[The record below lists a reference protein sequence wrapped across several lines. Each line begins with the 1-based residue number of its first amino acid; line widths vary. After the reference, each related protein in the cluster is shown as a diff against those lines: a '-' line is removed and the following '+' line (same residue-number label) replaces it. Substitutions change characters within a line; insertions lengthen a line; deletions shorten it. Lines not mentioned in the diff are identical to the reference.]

1 MTNQVASS
9 QTTNLV
15 PVQGIFAPEP
25 TYALISL
32 IGPAGTPFFAN
43 INPVQSGLTITNST
57 INSSTIGLSSPA
69 AAAFSAASVAA
80 FPSAATDIVNKQ
92 YLDGIAAGITW
103 KQAVRAGSTGN
114 IASLSGLQTIDTVS
128 LQDQDRILV
137 KNQLT
142 AADNGI
148 YVVSSGP
155 WTRASDANTWDE
167 YVGAVVFIDGGSQLG
182 AAYYCTAQ
190 PGGTLGVTALNWS
203 ALSISSSYTAGTGL
217 SLIGNQF
224 SITDTG
230 VGAATYGSAAAVPVF
245 AVNAQGQLTSVTN
258 TNIAINGN
266 QITSGTVG
274 SSYISGNYSGITGV
288 GTIATGTWHGSE
300 ITVPYGGT
308 GASSFTA
315 GYLKA
320 DAQNPF
326 TTVATIPN
334 TDISGLGTMSTQ
346 NASSVAITGG
356 SGAFSTLKTLG
367 LTGYLKGNDTSAVT
381 ASTTIPSSD
390 ITGLGSMATQNA
402 NSVAITGGTITG
414 ITNLGADY
422 LQLNTA
428 ATVTPAVGKLWW
440 NGGTTL
446 NVGMTA
452 NVTAPVNESSFVYI
466 KASSAIT
473 KGQVVMF
480 TGSVGASGIITGA
493 PATGVT
499 DGTYIMGVAAETLA
513 HNDFGLVQTFGYL
526 RGINTSAFVD
536 GDVLWY
542 DPAVTGGLTKTL
554 PSAPNVKVQIA
565 AVINAASGGSGE
577 IFIRVSSGSV
587 LGGTDS
593 NVQFGTLNNGD
604 VIVYDS
610 TAQYWKNVA
619 QSTLSVGT
627 ATNLAG
633 GAAASIPYQSAA
645 GTTAF
650 LASGAGDAGKVL
662 QSNGTAAP
670 SWVMPTSYAT
680 VTDDT
685 TTNATRYLLFADVT
699 TGNLT
704 TEYVSSTK
712 LQFNPSTGALR
723 ASQLVIAP

>member
-32 IGPAGTPFFAN
+32 IGPAGTPFYAN
-43 INPVQSGLTITNST
+43 INPIQSGLTITNST

-69 AAAFSAASVAA
+69 AAAFTAASVATS
-80 FPSAATDIVNKQ
+80 PVAATDVANKQ
-92 YLDGIAAGITW
+92 YVDGMVAGITW
-103 KQAVRAGSTGN
+103 KQAVRAASTGD
-114 IASLSGLQTIDTVS
+114 IPTLSGLLTIDTVT
-128 LQDQDRILV
+128 LIAGDRVLV
-137 KNQLT
+137 KNQST

-148 YVVSSGP
+148 YVAASGA
-155 WTRASDANTWDE
+155 WARASDADTWNE
-167 YVGAVVFIDGGSQLG
+167 FIGAVVFVDAGSQAGL
-182 AAYYCTAQ
+182 AWYCTAQ
-190 PGGTLGVTALNWS
+190 PGGTLGSTAINWS
-203 ALSISSSYTAGTGL
+203 NLSVSATYTAGTGL
-217 SLIGNQF
+217 SLIGSAF

-230 VGAATYGSAAAVPVF
+230 VAAATYGSAAAVPVF

-288 GTIATGTWHGSE
+288 GTIGTGVWHGSE

-308 GASSFTA
+308 GAASFTP

-320 DAQNPF
+320 NNQNPF
-326 TTVATIPN
+326 TTVSSIPN

-346 NASSVAITGG
+346 NAGSVAITGG

-381 ASTTIPSSD
+381 ASATIPSSD
-390 ITGLGSMATQNA
+390 ITGLGSMATQNS
-402 NSVAITGGTITG
+402 NSVSISGGIVTG

-422 LQLNTA
+422 LQLNTG

-446 NVGMTA
+446 NVGMTT
-452 NVTAPVNESSFVYI
+452 NVIAPVNESSFIYI

-480 TGSVGASGIITGA
+480 TGSVGSSGVITGA

-499 DGTYIMGVAAETLA
+499 NGTYIMGVAAESLA
-513 HNDFGLVQTFGYL
+513 LNHFGLVQTFGYL
-526 RGINTSAFVD
+526 RGINTSAFAD

-587 LGGTDS
+587 FGGTDS
-593 NVQFGTLNNGD
+593 NVQITSVADNQLL
-604 VIVYDS
+604 
-610 TAQYWKNVA
+610 QYYAAGAYWRNVNA
-619 QSTLSVGT
+619 SSVAVGT

-633 GAAASIPYQSAA
+633 GAAASIPYQSAT

-650 LASGAGDAGKVL
+650 LASAAGDAGKVL
-662 QSNGTAAP
+662 QSNGTSAP
-670 SWVMPTSYAT
+670 SWVTPTSYAT

-685 TTNATRYLLFADVT
+685 TTNATRYPLFAAST
-699 TGNLT
+699 SGNLT